1 MTLTHNRVDTIT
13 RGFIKYLDKTGQL
26 QLLPELARR
35 YLRESKIKFDPNVAK
50 VQAPIR
56 LTSIQIEALTDVLS
70 QLFQR
75 PVQVTSGVRPDL
87 IGGIFIRVGDKVID
101 LSLKTKLDTLENAFT
116 N

>member
-35 YLRESKIKFDPNVAK
+35 HLRESKIKFDPNVAK
-50 VQAPIR
+50 VQAPVR
-56 LTSIQIEALTDVLS
+56 LTKTQVETLADTLS
-70 QLFQR
+70 QLFKR
-75 PVQVTSGVRPDL
+75 PVQVTPGVRPDL
-87 IGGIFIRVGDKVID
+87 IGGIFIRIGDKVID
-101 LSLKTKLDTLENAFT
+101 LSLKTKLDTLENRLT